1 MAEFMVVS
9 DKPLQ
14 GHQEF
19 LADLAKKTAGYK
31 VKGVAAVFLL
41 DERIDER
48 ADVLTAYFNM
58 NMQDRQIAA
67 AEIQADIVDGIVRAN
82 IRRYLEELDEDQE
95 EDEA

>member
-19 LADLAKKTAGYK
+19 LADLAKKTAGHK
-31 VKGVAAVFLL
+31 VKGVATVFLL

-58 NMQDRQIAA
+58 DMRDRQIAA

-82 IRRYLEELDEDQE
+82 IRRYLEELNDEDQE
-95 EDEA
+95 GEA